1 MYSPTMALEA
11 RLRKIATGVTA
22 GEAAHALARSLRPGE
37 LLDDKA
43 LSQAAEFEATLETMF
58 LMAAV
63 DGVVQREELEQL
75 AASFQAVVD
84 MHQVKGLDL
93 QALLDA
99 FNEKLARDGWR
110 ARLDACAQR
119 IVNPDARSFAF
130 RLAAG
135 VAFVDDHVAHA
146 EAAAIEALASVFGLA
161 RAESQ
166 EILDE
171 VHAELFGG

>member
-1 MYSPTMALEA
+1 MALEA

-22 GEAAHALARSLRPGE
+22 GEAAHALARSFRPGE

-43 LSQAAEFEATLETMF
+43 KAQAAEFEAILETMF

-63 DGVVQREELEQL
+63 DGVVQKDELEQL

-93 QALLDA
+93 QALLDR

-119 IVNPDARSFAF
+119 IRSADSRAFAF

-146 EAAAIEALASVFGLA
+146 EAAAIEALSSVFEIP

-166 EILDE
+166 DILDE

>member
-1 MYSPTMALEA
+1 MALEA

-22 GEAAHALARSLRPGE
+22 GEAAHALAKSLRPGE
-37 LLDDKA
+37 QLDDTTQA
-43 LSQAAEFEATLETMF
+43 RAAEFEATLETMF

-63 DGVVQREELEQL
+63 DGVVQKDELEQL

-84 MHQVKGLDL
+84 MHHVKGIDL
-93 QALLDA
+93 QALLDR

-110 ARLDACAQR
+110 ARLDACAR
-119 IVNPDARSFAF
+119 RVTTPDARAFAF

-135 VAFVDDHVAHA
+135 VAFADDHVAHA
-146 EAAAIEALASVFGLA
+146 EAAAIEALSSVFEIP

-171 VHAELFGG
+171 VHSELFGG

>member
-1 MYSPTMALEA
+1 MGLEA

-37 LLDDKA
+37 ALDDRAK
-43 LSQAAEFEATLETMF
+43 SQAAEFEATLETMF

-63 DGVVQREELEQL
+63 DGVVQKEELEQL

-84 MHQVKGLDL
+84 MHHVRGIDL
-93 QALLDA
+93 QALLDR

-110 ARLDACAQR
+110 ARLDACAKR
-119 IVNPDARSFAF
+119 IESADARAFAF

-146 EAAAIEALASVFGLA
+146 EAAAIEAVSSVFEIS

-171 VHAELFGG
+171 VHSELFGD

>member
-1 MYSPTMALEA
+1 MVLDA

-37 LLDDKA
+37 LLDDKVKA
-43 LSQAAEFEATLETMF
+43 QAAEFEATLETMF

-63 DGVVQREELEQL
+63 DGVVQRDELEQL

-84 MHQVKGLDL
+84 MHHVKGIDL
-93 QALLDA
+93 QALLDR

-119 IVNPDARSFAF
+119 IPSADARAFCF

-146 EAAAIEALASVFGLA
+146 EAAAIEALSSVFELT
-161 RAESQ
+161 REETQ

>member
-1 MYSPTMALEA
+1 MALEA

-37 LLDDKA
+37 VLDDKSK
-43 LSQAAEFEATLETMF
+43 SQAAEFEATLETMF

-63 DGVVQREELEQL
+63 DGVVQKDELEQL

-84 MHQVKGLDL
+84 MHNVKGLDL
-93 QALLDA
+93 QALLDR

-119 IVNPDARSFAF
+119 ITSADGRGFAF

-146 EAAAIEALASVFGLA
+146 EAAAIEALSSVFEIP
-161 RAESQ
+161 RSESQ

-171 VHAELFGG
+171 VHSELFGG